1 LRRHSAAHGLA
12 TLVGAIRLLLPH
24 LQRLHPGLAVV
35 RVRLWPRTAAW
46 LSHARR
52 RPLPAAAATVAAA
65 ARGTALLPSSGI
77 AFVHLLAYST
87 WLGSLVWTTF
97 VAGEP

>member
-1 LRRHSAAHGLA
+1 VVAAAATGDVQGAMLDAPSAANKNW
-12 TLVGAIRLLLPH
+12 VRLL
-24 LQRLHPGLAVV
+24 AV
-35 RVRLWPRTAAW
+35 
-46 LSHARR
+46 S
-52 RPLPAAAATVAAA
+52 ATVAAA